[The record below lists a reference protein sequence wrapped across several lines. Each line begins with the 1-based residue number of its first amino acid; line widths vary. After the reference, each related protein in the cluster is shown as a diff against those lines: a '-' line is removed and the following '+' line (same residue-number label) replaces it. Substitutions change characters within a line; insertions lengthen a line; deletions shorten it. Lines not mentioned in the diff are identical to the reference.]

1 MTALRLASSFLC
13 LLCLTEA
20 FSAFSSSCCT
30 ELGERISKNTLKK
43 VIRYK
48 IQRRDGLCHLQAFVL
63 YTKEK
68 TLCVSPKSKRV
79 RTWIAKKVNVKSP
92 SKLNHSLKKKK
103 KTNQRKN
110 RRKIIKKNKQN

>member
-13 LLCLTEA
+13 FLCLTEA
-20 FSAFSSSCCT
+20 FSVFSSSCCT

-68 TLCVSPKSKRV
+68 TLCMSPKSKRV
-79 RTWIAKKVNVKSP
+79 RTWIAKKFNVKSP
-92 SKLNHSLKKKK
+92 SKINHSLKKKK
-103 KTNQRKN
+103 NQRKN
-110 RRKIIKKNKQN
+110 RRKRIKKNKQN